1 MTYVCSSQFVLLF
14 TVHTVHVHIS
24 SDDPSI
30 IVFSMVF
37 VFWYNQ
43 MIWSSK
49 AMLSLNSVLIS
60 KYSQKLHLR
69 IELVSG
75 AWVVH
80 ISLKFWIH
88 LWSKRIW
95 CSLHRFT
102 CCPDLDTHCSKWF
115 HIRSVSGYPSI
126 LNMEK
131 RILNVC
137 WYNTVRKK
145 RVTVRI
151 HSERSCY
158 YHWQCRTVRRWSE
171 CKMLVSEE

>member
-1 MTYVCSSQFVLLF
+1 
-14 TVHTVHVHIS
+14 
-24 SDDPSI
+24 
-30 IVFSMVF
+30 
-37 VFWYNQ
+37 
-43 MIWSSK
+43 
-49 AMLSLNSVLIS
+49 MLSLNSVLIS

-102 CCPDLDTHCSKWF
+102 CCPDLDTQCSKWF

-131 RILNVC
+131 RIFECMLIQHSKEKTCHSANPQWAFMLLSLTMPHGTQMIWMQNVGLWRIMQDYDLIAHKVTC
-137 WYNTVRKK
+137 IENCFRCHIRWVHKK
-145 RVTVRI
+145 LSV
-151 HSERSCY
+151 H
-158 YHWQCRTVRRWSE
+158 
-171 CKMLVSEE
+171 MLCLWNNFFLWE